1 MYNYQSEQDET
12 WIQHN
17 IAYGDFKDLLRRTGS
32 EKLFRDKTFHF
43 SKNLKYD
50 GHQWGLPSVVY
61 IFLDKSSVHVHAS
74 KSAAHTGTWIKVGLS
89 PSEKKM
95 FYLLL
100 WNPFTSDGKC
110 FLFHL
115 KSSFHSE
122 GT

>member
-1 MYNYQSEQDET
+1 MYNYQSKQDET
-12 WIQHN
+12 CIQHN
-17 IAYGDFKDLLRRTGS
+17 MSYGDFKDLPRRTGS